1 MGEKKLCSE
10 QQSIKKQGREE
21 GSHLLN
27 LLFFFR
33 ELLIKLTKTWTIMN
47 RNEYFCSPLSSQI
60 RYHVEHQKT
69 QECSLRNWSRNEV
82 KPQTGLSGQVGLP
95 DHSLKQVLNN
105 QMWLS
110 HHNQQGHMGPSK
122 LKWQAQTNTHTM
134 ATHIQTHTH
143 KLRVN
148 GWYVVYSLKQWW
160 YTV

>member
-1 MGEKKLCSE
+1 MQWTTKYKET
-10 QQSIKKQGREE
+10 RERRRFTFIWFT
-21 GSHLLN
+21 
-27 LLFFFR
+27 FFK
-33 ELLIKLTKTWTIMN
+33 ELLIKLTRTWTILN
-47 RNEYFCSPLSSQI
+47 RNEYFCSPLSGQVC
-60 RYHVEHQKT
+60 YHVEDQET

-82 KPQTGLSGQVGLP
+82 KPQTGLTGQVGLP

-143 KLRVN
+143 TN
-148 GWYVVYSLKQWW
+148 SEW
-160 YTV
+160 TVEMLSIH

>member
-1 MGEKKLCSE
+1 
-10 QQSIKKQGREE
+10 
-21 GSHLLN
+21 
-27 LLFFFR
+27 
-33 ELLIKLTKTWTIMN
+33 MN
-47 RNEYFCSPLSSQI
+47 RNEYFRSPLSGQI
-60 RYHVEHQKT
+60 CYHVEHQET

-122 LKWQAQTNTHTM
+122 LKCQAQTNTHTM

-143 KLRVN
+143 TN
-148 GWYVVYSLKQWW
+148 SEW
-160 YTV
+160 TVEMLSIHQNNDDIQYNAAHIKTNTITTWFSKMLIDNFNFQMLIQKTKAIK